1 MRKLLLLASAVLI
14 MPIAACTS
22 DISTSHYSTSNVGS
36 VSQTMGGTVVSVRQ
50 VSVSSEDNNAGTLIG
65 GALGGIG
72 GSSIGGG
79 STAHALG
86 AVGGAVIG
94 GIAGNA
100 AQRGLSSQQAYEYV
114 VRLDNGN
121 MVTIVQGTDILLNP
135 GQRCFVSL
143 GHPARVTPAYY

>member
-1 MRKLLLLASAVLI
+1 MRKILLLAAASLI

-22 DISTSHYSTSNVGS
+22 DISSSHYSTGS
-36 VSQTMGGTVVSVRQ
+36 VGTVAQVMSGTVVSVRQ

-72 GSSIGGG
+72 GSTIGGG

-100 AQRGLSSQQAYEYV
+100 AQRGLSSQGGYEYI

-121 MVTIVQGTDILLNP
+121 MVTVVQGTDILLNP
-135 GQRCFVSL
+135 GQRCYVTL
-143 GHPARVTPAYY
+143 GDPARVTPAY

>member
-1 MRKLLLLASAVLI
+1 MRKIVLLATAALI

-22 DISTSHYSTSNVGS
+22 DISSSHYSTSSVGA
-36 VSQTMGGTVVSVRQ
+36 VAQVVAGTVVSVRQ
-50 VSVSSEDNNAGTLIG
+50 ITVSSEDNNAGTLIG

-72 GSSIGGG
+72 GSTIGGG

-100 AQRGLSSQQAYEYV
+100 AQRGLSSQQGYEYV

-121 MVTIVQGTDILLNP
+121 MLTVTQGNDVLLNP
-135 GQRCFVSL
+135 GQRCYVTL
-143 GHPARVTPAYY
+143 GSPARVMPAY